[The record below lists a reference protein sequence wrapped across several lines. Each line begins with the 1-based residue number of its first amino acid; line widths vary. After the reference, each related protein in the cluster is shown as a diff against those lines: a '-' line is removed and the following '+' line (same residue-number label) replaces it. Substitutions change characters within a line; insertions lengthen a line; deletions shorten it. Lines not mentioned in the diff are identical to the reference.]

1 MFEKQ
6 IKKMKMLDFAL
17 TKLGV
22 ATFVAFLIGIW
33 PAARTWVLSVNPWYF
48 FAVSLMAV
56 VVVSVRIWRK

>member
-22 ATFVAFLIGIW
+22 AAFVAFLIGIW
-33 PAARTWVLSVNPWYF
+33 PAARNWVLSVNPWYF
-48 FAVSLMAV
+48 FAVSLIAV
-56 VVVSVRIWRK
+56 AIVSARIWRK